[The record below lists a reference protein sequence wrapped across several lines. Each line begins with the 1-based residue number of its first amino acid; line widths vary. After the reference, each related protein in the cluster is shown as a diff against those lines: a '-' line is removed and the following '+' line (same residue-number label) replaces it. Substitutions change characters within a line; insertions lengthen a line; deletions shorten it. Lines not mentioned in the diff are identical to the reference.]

1 MTTRFFGD
9 CPATAVSSLDHADSV
24 DARLP
29 LLPDDLT
36 IHYDEAAQ
44 PRGLGGR
51 AGINASFPYPNL
63 VRIRARAKTF
73 FADDAAKYPLPLQK
87 LSNGMLFGTE
97 KRQLKSVSDQRG
109 EAAKFGGFSVH
120 PSPMHW
126 RCVPVL
132 RTVTRGAVGAPTG
145 AKTRR
150 HGSRLA
156 AASERRALGHVVARG
171 AAHRR
176 KAGRHP
182 WGTRPEEQESGFD
195 HCGTCSP
202 IFET

>member
-73 FADDAAKYPLPLQK
+73 FADVAAKSLAAAEAQQWNVIWHRK
-87 LSNGMLFGTE
+87 ATAK
-97 KRQLKSVSDQRG
+97 KRVGSTWRGSEIWRVFCTSLADALALCASVANRDAG
-109 EAAKFGGFSVH
+109 
-120 PSPMHW
+120 
-126 RCVPVL
+126 
-132 RTVTRGAVGAPTG
+132 GAVGAPTG
-145 AKTRR
+145 AKARR

-171 AAHRR
+171 AAHR
-176 KAGRHP
+176 
-182 WGTRPEEQESGFD
+182 
-195 HCGTCSP
+195 
-202 IFET
+202 